1 MFHSNEAFQQLLKL
15 SIAVKQE
22 YNIASGERGAGNCHE

>member
-22 YNIASGERGAGNCHE
+22 YNIA